1 MRILTPALVSGLLLA
16 LGACA
21 SAPTVYAPAG
31 DSGRGYSETRI
42 EDDRFRIVFEAGA
55 DMSIRRA
62 EDMALRRAAEVTL
75 ANGGEWFIVVS
86 RGRDGNDRD
95 PVRVGGTVGQTFGS
109 RGYRGSSVGIGI
121 QFDATAGE
129 KQAIL
134 EILVRSGPREDGP
147 DIYVARD
154 ILDYIP
160 S

>member
-1 MRILTPALVSGLLLA
+1 MRKLTSGLIAGLLLS

-21 SAPTVYAPAG
+21 STPTVYAPAG

-42 EDDRFRIVFEAGA
+42 EDDRFRIIFEAGA

-86 RGRDGNDRD
+86 RGRDGNNRD

-109 RGYRGSSVGIGI
+109 RGYRGSSVGIGV
-121 QFDATAGE
+121 QFDPSAGE
-129 KQAIL
+129 KRAIL

-147 DIYVARD
+147 DVYIARD